1 MSTIVM
7 RTGYL
12 AVPEYVGEGSV
23 KSESMVQWLTHKR
36 LSQADHYKMLT
47 NRKLDC
53 PVQYQACCSASKKL
67 NEQTND
73 RRHRNTLKHRKS
85 L

>member
-23 KSESMVQWLTHKR
+23 KSESLIQRLIHKR
-36 LSQADHYKMLT
+36 LSQAEHYKMIT

-53 PVQYQACCSASKKL
+53 PVQYQGVLFSFKEAK
-67 NEQTND
+67 
-73 RRHRNTLKHRKS
+73 
-85 L
+85 

>member
-47 NRKLDC
+47 NGKLDC
-53 PVQYQACCSASKKL
+53 PVQYQGVLFSFKEAK
-67 NEQTND
+67 
-73 RRHRNTLKHRKS
+73 
-85 L
+85 

>member
-1 MSTIVM
+1 M

-53 PVQYQACCSASKKL
+53 PVQYQGVLFSFKEAK
-67 NEQTND
+67 
-73 RRHRNTLKHRKS
+73 
-85 L
+85 

>member
-53 PVQYQACCSASKKL
+53 PVQYQGVLFSFK
-67 NEQTND
+67 EQTND